1 MVNNSFLPPYDALS
15 ILKEVFGYEDFLPG
29 QFEVIKSVL
38 SDKDTLAVRP
48 TGAGKS
54 LCFQIPALLM
64 EGLTIVV
71 SPLLALMKDQIDA
84 LERQGIASD
93 AINST
98 QSISEQS
105 EIIHRAITGEIKL
118 LYVSPERFSNRQ
130 FLSAMRGCEISLLA
144 VDEAHCISEWG
155 HDFRPS
161 YNDLGAVRKRLGIPQ
176 IVALTATADEKVRN
190 DIIQRLG
197 LVKPNVLVS
206 SFDRPNLRFSTVR
219 VRNQKQ
225 KREQIAELLEKN
237 NGESAI
243 VYCATRKRV
252 EELTR
257 WLQDKKIRC
266 ARYHAGLEDE
276 DRIRIQDAF
285 ARDSL
290 PTIVATNAFGL
301 GIDKP
306 DVRLVIH
313 YDMPESIEAYY
324 QEAGRAGRDG
334 LLAEC
339 VLFFAPHDRRIR
351 EFFIDMA
358 HPTREVLVR
367 VYEKLSENDGASV
380 FINDLFPG
388 EEVAGLNAAI
398 QFFENIDVMARTGYF
413 VRIRNRIDTNKID
426 ASSVYEHR
434 RYAIGKLNSMQEF
447 TGSLNCLR
455 SNILRYFGENNVPG
469 NCMNCS
475 SCLSPHLNLEIE
487 KKEDSIHFM
496 REPLFEELRNLRREI
511 ADAESVP
518 AYIVFND
525 ASLVQ
530 MVRDRP
536 STKEDFLAITGVGPN
551 KLDRYGSQFLSL
563 IKRIK
568 YSSQGLKM
576 EGEDRSQKNEFAGVE
591 REIVKL
597 AYQGK
602 GLREIASSV
611 GLLRPVVVQHLETLI
626 ERGVVTDISPW
637 IDGSTLGRVRSATT
651 GRPISSLSPLRK
663 KLGTR
668 VTFEQL
674 QIARAWL
681 NKDTEFENTS
691 TD

>member
-1 MVNNSFLPPYDALS
+1 MVNNSFPPPSDALS
-15 ILKEVFGYEDFLPG
+15 ILKEVFGYEDFLSG
-29 QFEVIKSVL
+29 QFEVIQSVL
-38 SDKDTLAVRP
+38 SEVDTLAVRP

-54 LCFQIPALLM
+54 LCFQIPALML
-64 EGLTIVV
+64 EGLTLVV

-93 AINST
+93 AINSN

-105 EIIHRAITGEIKL
+105 DIIHRAITGEIKL
-118 LYVSPERFSNRQ
+118 LYVAPERFSNRQ
-130 FLSAMRGCEISLLA
+130 FLSAMAGCEISLLV

-161 YNDLGAVRKRLGIPQ
+161 YNDLGEFRKRLGIPQ

-190 DIIQRLG
+190 DIVQRLG

-206 SFDRPNLRFSTVR
+206 SFDRPNLKFGNVR

-225 KREQIAELLEKN
+225 KREKIAELLEKN

-252 EELTR
+252 EDLTR

-266 ARYHAGLEDE
+266 ARYHAGLEVE

-313 YDMPESIEAYY
+313 HDMPESIEAYY

-334 LLAEC
+334 LPAEC
-339 VLFFAPHDRRIR
+339 MLFFAPHDRRIR

-358 HPTREVLVR
+358 HPTKEVLVR
-367 VYEKLSENDGASV
+367 VYEKLSEHDGESV
-380 FINDLFPG
+380 FVNDLFPD
-388 EEVAGLNAAI
+388 EKVAGLNAAI
-398 QFFENIDVMARTGYF
+398 QFFENIGAIAKTGYF
-413 VRIRNRIDTNKID
+413 VRIRKRIDLNKID
-426 ASSVYEHR
+426 GSAVYEHR
-434 RYAIGKLNSMQEF
+434 RYAIAKLNSMQEF
-447 TGSLNCLR
+447 TENLNCLR
-455 SNILRYFGENNVPG
+455 SNILRYFGESNVPG

-475 SCLSPHLNLEIE
+475 SCLSPRLNLEIE
-487 KKEDSIHFM
+487 KTEDSTHFM

-511 ADAESVP
+511 ADSESVP

-536 STKEDFLAITGVGPN
+536 KTKDDFLAITGVGPN

-563 IKRIK
+563 INEVKHL
-568 YSSQGLKM
+568 SQGL
-576 EGEDRSQKNEFAGVE
+576 SQEEVDKGQKIEIGGIE
-591 REIVKL
+591 KDIVKL
-597 AYQGK
+597 ASQGK
-602 GLREIASSV
+602 DLREIANDV
-611 GLLRPVVVQHLETLI
+611 GLLRSVVVQHLETLI
-626 ERGVVTDISPW
+626 EEGVITDISLW
-637 IDGSTLGRVRSATT
+637 VDSSTLGRVRSAAD
-651 GRPISSLSPLRK
+651 GRRISSLSPLHK
-663 KLGTR
+663 KLGQR

-681 NKDTEFENTS
+681 NKKRPSNS
-691 TD
+691 SN

>member
-1 MVNNSFLPPYDALS
+1 MVNNSFPPPSDALS

-29 QFEVIKSVL
+29 QFEVIQSVL
-38 SDKDTLAVRP
+38 SEVDTLAVRP

-54 LCFQIPALLM
+54 LCFQIPALM
-64 EGLTIVV
+64 VKGLTIVV

-93 AINST
+93 AINSN

-105 EIIHRAITGEIKL
+105 DIIHRAITGEIKL
-118 LYVSPERFSNRQ
+118 LYVAPERFSNRQ
-130 FLSAMRGCEISLLA
+130 FLSAMAGCEISLLV

-161 YNDLGAVRKRLGIPQ
+161 YNDLGAFRKRLEIPQ

-190 DIIQRLG
+190 DIVQRLG
-197 LVKPNVLVS
+197 LVKPNILVS
-206 SFDRPNLRFSTVR
+206 SFDRPNLKFGTVR

-225 KREQIAELLEKN
+225 KKEKIAELLEKN

-266 ARYHAGLEDE
+266 ARYHAGLEVE

-313 YDMPESIEAYY
+313 HDMPESIEAYY

-334 LLAEC
+334 LPAEC
-339 VLFFAPHDRRIR
+339 MLFFAPHDRRIR

-358 HPTREVLVR
+358 HPTKEVLVR
-367 VYEKLSENDGASV
+367 VYEKLTENDGESV
-380 FINDLFPG
+380 FVNDLFPG

-398 QFFENIDVMARTGYF
+398 QFFENIGAIAKTGYF
-413 VRIRNRIDTNKID
+413 VRIRNRIDLKKID
-426 ASSVYEHR
+426 ASAVYEHR
-434 RYAIGKLNSMQEF
+434 RYAIEKLNSMQEF
-447 TGSLNCLR
+447 TENLNCLR
-455 SNILRYFGENNVPG
+455 SNILRYFGENNVPS

-475 SCLSPHLNLEIE
+475 SCLSPRLNLEIE
-487 KKEDSIHFM
+487 KTEDSTHFM

-511 ADAESVP
+511 ADSESVP

-530 MVRDRP
+530 MVRDLP
-536 STKEDFLAITGVGPN
+536 KTKDDFLAITGVGPN
-551 KLDRYGSQFLSL
+551 KLDRYGSQFLAL
-563 IKRIK
+563 INEVKHL
-568 YSSQGLKM
+568 SQGFRDEEVDK
-576 EGEDRSQKNEFAGVE
+576 GQKIEISGIE
-591 REIVKL
+591 RDIVKL

-602 GLREIASSV
+602 GLREIANDV
-611 GLLRPVVVQHLETLI
+611 GLLRSVVVQHLETLI
-626 ERGVVTDISPW
+626 GKGVVTDISPW
-637 IDGSTLGRVRSATT
+637 VDSSTLGRVRSAAD
-651 GRPISSLSPLRK
+651 GQRISSLSPMHK
-663 KLGTR
+663 KLGQR

-681 NKDTEFENTS
+681 NRGTDPENT
-691 TD
+691 

>member
-1 MVNNSFLPPYDALS
+1 MVNNSFPPPSDSLS
-15 ILKEVFGYEDFLPG
+15 ILKEVFGYENFLPG
-29 QFEVIKSVL
+29 QFEVIQSVL
-38 SDKDTLAVRP
+38 SEVDTLAVRP

-54 LCFQIPALLM
+54 LCFQIPALML

-84 LERQGIASD
+84 LERQGVASD
-93 AINST
+93 AINSN

-105 EIIHRAITGEIKL
+105 DIIHRAITGEIKL
-118 LYVSPERFSNRQ
+118 LYVAPERFSNRQ
-130 FLSAMRGCEISLLA
+130 FLSAMAGCEISLLV

-161 YNDLGAVRKRLGIPQ
+161 YNDLGVFRRRLGIPQ

-190 DIIQRLG
+190 DIVQRLG

-206 SFDRPNLRFSTVR
+206 SFDRPNLKFGTVR

-225 KREQIAELLEKN
+225 KREKIAELLEKN

-266 ARYHAGLEDE
+266 ARYHAGLEVE

-313 YDMPESIEAYY
+313 HDMPESIEAYY

-334 LLAEC
+334 LPAEC
-339 VLFFAPHDRRIR
+339 TLFFAPHDRRIR

-358 HPTREVLVR
+358 HPTKEVLVR
-367 VYEKLSENDGASV
+367 VYEKLSEYDGESV
-380 FINDLFPG
+380 FVNDLFPD

-398 QFFENIDVMARTGYF
+398 QFFENIGAIAKTGYF
-413 VRIRNRIDTNKID
+413 VRIRNRIDLNKID
-426 ASSVYEHR
+426 ASAVYEHR
-434 RYAIGKLNSMQEF
+434 RYAIAKLNSMQEF
-447 TGSLNCLR
+447 TENLNCLR
-455 SNILRYFGENNVPG
+455 SNILSYFGEDNVPG

-475 SCLSPHLNLEIE
+475 SCLLPRLNLEIE
-487 KKEDSIHFM
+487 KTEDSTQFM

-511 ADAESVP
+511 ADSESVP

-536 STKEDFLAITGVGPN
+536 KTKDDFLAITGVGPN

-563 IKRIK
+563 INEVKHL
-568 YSSQGLKM
+568 SQGLRQEEVDK
-576 EGEDRSQKNEFAGVE
+576 GQKIEIGGVE
-591 REIVKL
+591 RDIIKL

-602 GLREIASSV
+602 GLREIANDV
-611 GLLRPVVVQHLETLI
+611 GLLRSVVVQHLEALI
-626 ERGVVTDISPW
+626 GRGVITDISPW
-637 IDGSTLGRVRSATT
+637 VDSSTLGRVRSAAD
-651 GRPISSLSPLRK
+651 GRRISSLSPMHK
-663 KLGTR
+663 KLGQR

-681 NKDTEFENTS
+681 NKDTDFKNTS
-691 TD
+691 E